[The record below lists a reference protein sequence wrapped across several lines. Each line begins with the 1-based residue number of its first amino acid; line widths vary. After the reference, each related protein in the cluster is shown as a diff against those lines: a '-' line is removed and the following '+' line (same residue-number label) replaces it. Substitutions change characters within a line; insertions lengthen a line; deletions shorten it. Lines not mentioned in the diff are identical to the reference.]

1 MNNISYN
8 KKNLLF
14 LVILFNFFSCPN
26 KQEKQKDV
34 STIVTEKYEQQLK
47 QSWDSV
53 NSSKSIIKDG
63 DLICRT
69 GFDYISKSLQSF
81 NDSDKTYS
89 HSGLAFKEDGKI
101 YIYHAIAGDDENPSE
116 CFMKELY
123 DSFVNPEKK
132 YCFGIFR
139 YKIDTAET
147 NCLHE
152 KFKDLE
158 KRKVKFDKLFDMQND
173 DKLYCSEAIAKSL
186 NKCTNNRI
194 QIPTTKRFI
203 KKMKEKG
210 YQHLEG
216 KTFEYWALDNLYRNT
231 YCMPITKIVFPMG
244 YPKPTR

>member
-1 MNNISYN
+1 MSLNKNSLLYLIFVLQFFACNN
-8 KKNLLF
+8 KH
-14 LVILFNFFSCPN
+14 
-26 KQEKQKDV
+26 EKQKDV

-53 NSSKSIIKDG
+53 NKSKTTIKNG
-63 DLICRT
+63 DLVCRT

-89 HSGLAFKEDGKI
+89 HSGLAFKENNQI
-101 YIYHAIAGDDENPSE
+101 YIYHSIAGDDENPSE

-132 YCFGIFR
+132 YCFGIYR
-139 YKIDTAET
+139 YEIDTTEA
-147 NCLHE
+147 NCLHG
-152 KFKDLE
+152 KFKE
-158 KRKVKFDKLFDMQND
+158 FVQKKIKFDELFDMQND

-186 NKCTNNRI
+186 NKCTNSRI

-216 KTFEYWALDNLYRNT
+216 KTFEYWALDNLYRNSF
-231 YCMPITKIVFPMG
+231 CKPINKVVFPMG